1 MRSDALLL
9 FLCAIRSPKTA
20 HELGPQRRVPV
31 QPREAR
37 SMLVEG
43 RLLSS
48 SPFHLLLSH
57 PSPRPLIPN
66 THRPSGGFV
75 SLLKMWPRRLA
86 MMIFPKQTL
95 GNDPSIIR
103 PRISLPLQR
112 CSGRNSTTS
121 GRLCAIFTLQL
132 MCHEKFPLH
141 PTHRCSIELVHKFLF
156 AFRHL

>member
-9 FLCAIRSPKTA
+9 CLRAIRSPKTA

-48 SPFHLLLSH
+48 SPLHLLLSH

-75 SLLKMWPRRLA
+75 PLLNLSAPLLKMWPRRVSDDGLPQTNSRERSQHHSPPHLTA
-86 MMIFPKQTL
+86 SPKVLRRELYAQ
-95 GNDPSIIR
+95 
-103 PRISLPLQR
+103 SLHCTSCATKNFRYIPLTAVL
-112 CSGRNSTTS
+112 SN
-121 GRLCAIFTLQL
+121 
-132 MCHEKFPLH
+132 
-141 PTHRCSIELVHKFLF
+141 
-156 AFRHL
+156 